1 MRISDWSSDVCASDL
16 RARQLWL
23 RRVDAQQ
30 IVRAQIGFPEI
41 VVRRHAQHG
50 GVGQLQAMRLAQSPA
65 VFDPVGAARLKP
77 HLELAI
83 DTAPV
88 EMQARNVLAVGA
100 DLVKGGEAVA
110 GMRPE
115 RARGIVVIFRSE
127 EHTSELQ
134 SL

>member
-1 MRISDWSSDVCASDL
+1 
-16 RARQLWL
+16 
-23 RRVDAQQ
+23 
-30 IVRAQIGFPEI
+30 
-41 VVRRHAQHG
+41 
-50 GVGQLQAMRLAQSPA
+50 MRLAQSQA

-110 GMRPE
+110 GRRPE
-115 RARGIVVIFRSE
+115 RARGIVVIFFRWGRSE

-134 SL
+134 FLMRISYAGYCFTKKKQLE